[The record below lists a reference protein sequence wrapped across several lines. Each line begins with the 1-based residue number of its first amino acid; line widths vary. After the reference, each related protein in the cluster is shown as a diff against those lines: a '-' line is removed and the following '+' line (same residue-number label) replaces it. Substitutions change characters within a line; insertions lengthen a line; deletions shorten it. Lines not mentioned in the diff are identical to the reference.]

1 MKNFPYLCISLKTVD
16 MRTFLLALALT
27 ISFAACGGSDDGDD
41 TDIDTTTDSSS
52 TDSTGDS
59 SDSSSDDSST
69 SAATFAKGADLSWV
83 TEMEADGKTFYNS
96 SGTAT
101 DCFELMAS
109 IGMNACRLR
118 VWVNPENDYGAY
130 CDKADVVA
138 KAVRAKAA
146 GMDVMID
153 FHYSDMFADP
163 SRQNTPAAWEDYSLT
178 EMASAVASHTT
189 EVLNAVVAAG
199 VTPRWVQVGNETRN
213 GMIWPTGQLWTD
225 DGDIADGWS
234 NYATLSNAGYDAVKA
249 VLPDAI
255 VIIHINNAWADNDW
269 WFTKFKAAGGKMDMI
284 GLSHYPQSESDKT
297 YSEVN
302 SLAIEHIQS
311 LASTYGVKVMIT
323 EVGVKSSNETLASTV
338 LNAFITSAKALDE
351 CAGVFYWEP
360 QVYGSWKPAIYTT
373 WGWSAYDM
381 GAFTSA
387 GKPAACLS
395 AFE

>member
-1 MKNFPYLCISLKTVD
+1 MNARIIIISLS
-16 MRTFLLALALT
+16 LLLSLT
-27 ISFAACGGSDDGDD
+27 ACGGGSDNDDNDG
-41 TDIDTTTDSSS
+41 IVTTTDNTTDTTDTTDATDGTTDGS
-52 TDSTGDS
+52 TAS
-59 SDSSSDDSST
+59 
-69 SAATFAKGADLSWV
+69 TFAKGADLSWV
-83 TEMEADGKTFYNS
+83 TEMEADGKTFYNA
-96 SGTAT
+96 SGTET
-101 DCFELMAS
+101 DCFEIMAS

-118 VWVNPENDYGAY
+118 VWVNPENEYGAY

-146 GMDVMID
+146 GLDVMID

-163 SRQNTPAAWEDYSLT
+163 SRQNTPAAWENYSLT
-178 EMASAVASHTT
+178 ETASAVASHTT
-189 EVLNAVVAAG
+189 EVLEAVVAAG
-199 VTPRWVQVGNETRN
+199 VTPLWVQVGNETRN

-255 VIIHINNAWADNDW
+255 VIIHINNAWDDNDW

-284 GLSHYPQSESDKT
+284 GLSHYPQSESDMT
-297 YSEVN
+297 YTEVN
-302 SLAIEHIQS
+302 SLAVEHIQS
-311 LASTYGVKVMIT
+311 LSSTYGVRVMIT
-323 EVGVKSSNETLASTV
+323 EVGVKSSNETLANTV
-338 LNAFITSAKALDE
+338 LSAFMTSVKQLDE

-360 QVYGSWKPAIYTT
+360 EVYGSWKPAVYTT

-387 GKPAACLS
+387 GRPAACLG

>member
-1 MKNFPYLCISLKTVD
+1 MNARIIIISLS
-16 MRTFLLALALT
+16 LLLSLT
-27 ISFAACGGSDDGDD
+27 ACGGGSDNDD
-41 TDIDTTTDSSS
+41 TDGIVTTTDNI
-52 TDSTGDS
+52 TDNTTDTTDTTDGTTD
-59 SDSSSDDSST
+59 DDSGST
-69 SAATFAKGADLSWV
+69 ASTFAKGADLSWV
-83 TEMEADGKTFYNS
+83 TEMEADGKTFYNA
-96 SGTAT
+96 SGTET
-101 DCFELMAS
+101 DCFEIMAS

-118 VWVNPENDYGAY
+118 VWVNPENEYGAY

-146 GMDVMID
+146 GLDVMID

-163 SRQNTPAAWEDYSLT
+163 SRQNTPAAWENYSLT
-178 EMASAVASHTT
+178 ETASAVASHTT
-189 EVLNAVVAAG
+189 EVLEAVVAAG
-199 VTPRWVQVGNETRN
+199 VTPLWVQVGNETRN

-255 VIIHINNAWADNDW
+255 VIIHINNAWDDNDW

-284 GLSHYPQSESDKT
+284 GLSHYPQSESDMT
-297 YSEVN
+297 YTEVN
-302 SLAIEHIQS
+302 SLAVEHIQS
-311 LASTYGVKVMIT
+311 LSSTYGVRVMIT
-323 EVGVKSSNETLASTV
+323 EVGVKSSNETLANTV
-338 LNAFITSAKALDE
+338 LSAFMTSVKQLDE

-360 QVYGSWKPAIYTT
+360 EVYGSWKPAVYTT

-387 GKPAACLS
+387 GRPAACLG

>member
-1 MKNFPYLCISLKTVD
+1 MNARIIIISLS
-16 MRTFLLALALT
+16 LLLSLT
-27 ISFAACGGSDDGDD
+27 ACGGGSDNDDNDG
-41 TDIDTTTDSSS
+41 IVTTTDNT
-52 TDSTGDS
+52 TDTTDTTDGTTD
-59 SDSSSDDSST
+59 DDSGST
-69 SAATFAKGADLSWV
+69 ASTFAKGADLSWV
-83 TEMEADGKTFYNS
+83 TEMEADGKTFYNA
-96 SGTAT
+96 SGTET
-101 DCFELMAS
+101 DCFEIMAS

-118 VWVNPENDYGAY
+118 VWVNPENEYGAY

-146 GMDVMID
+146 GLDVMID

-163 SRQNTPAAWEDYSLT
+163 SRQNTPAAWENYSLT

-189 EVLNAVVAAG
+189 EVLEAVVAAG
-199 VTPRWVQVGNETRN
+199 VTPLWVQVGNETRN

-255 VIIHINNAWADNDW
+255 VIIHINNAWDDNDW

-284 GLSHYPQSESDKT
+284 GLSHYPQSESDMT
-297 YSEVN
+297 YTEVN
-302 SLAIEHIQS
+302 SLAVEHIQS
-311 LASTYGVKVMIT
+311 LSSTYGVRVMIT
-323 EVGVKSSNETLASTV
+323 EVGVKSSNETLANTV
-338 LNAFITSAKALDE
+338 LSAFMTSVKQLDE

-360 QVYGSWKPAIYTT
+360 EVYGSWKPAVYTT

-387 GKPAACLS
+387 GRPAACLG

>member
-1 MKNFPYLCISLKTVD
+1 MNARIIIISLS
-16 MRTFLLALALT
+16 LLLSLT
-27 ISFAACGGSDDGDD
+27 ACGGGSDNDD
-41 TDIDTTTDSSS
+41 TDGIVTTTDNT
-52 TDSTGDS
+52 TDTTDAT
-59 SDSSSDDSST
+59 DDTTDDDSGST
-69 SAATFAKGADLSWV
+69 ASTFAKGADLSWV

-96 SGTAT
+96 SGTET
-101 DCFELMAS
+101 DCFEIMAS

-118 VWVNPENDYGAY
+118 VWVNPENEYGAY

-146 GMDVMID
+146 GLDVMID

-163 SRQNTPAAWEDYSLT
+163 SRQNTPAAWENYSLT
-178 EMASAVASHTT
+178 ETASAVASHTT
-189 EVLNAVVAAG
+189 EVLEAVVAAG
-199 VTPRWVQVGNETRN
+199 VTPLWVQVGNETRN

-255 VIIHINNAWADNDW
+255 VIIHINNAWDDNDW

-284 GLSHYPQSESDKT
+284 GLSHYPQSESDMT
-297 YSEVN
+297 YTEVN
-302 SLAIEHIQS
+302 SLAVEHIQS
-311 LASTYGVKVMIT
+311 LSSTYGVRVMIT
-323 EVGVKSSNETLASTV
+323 EVGVKSSNETLANTV
-338 LNAFITSAKALDE
+338 LSAFMTSVKQLDE

-360 QVYGSWKPAIYTT
+360 EVYGSWKPAVYTT

-387 GKPAACLS
+387 GRPAACLG

>member
-1 MKNFPYLCISLKTVD
+1 MKIKV
-16 MRTFLLALALT
+16 FLLIPALMF
-27 ISFAACGGSDDGDD
+27 SFAACGGSDSGDDNTDVTLSDSDSDDDGDAD
-41 TDIDTTTDSSS
+41 DDADADDGTTTSSS
-52 TDSTGDS
+52 
-59 SDSSSDDSST
+59 
-69 SAATFAKGADLSWV
+69 AFAKGADLSWV
-83 TEMEADGKTFYNS
+83 TEMEDDGKKFYNS
-96 SGTAT
+96 SGTET
-101 DCFELMAS
+101 DCFEIMAAL
-109 IGMNACRLR
+109 GMNACRLR

-146 GMDVMID
+146 GLDVMID

-178 EMASAVASHTT
+178 EMAAAVASHTE
-189 EVLNAVVAAG
+189 EVLTAVVDAG
-199 VTPRWVQVGNETRN
+199 VTPKWVQVGNETRN

-225 DGDIADGWS
+225 DGDIADGWT
-234 NYATLSNAGYDAVKA
+234 NYTTLSNAGYDAVKT

-269 WFTKFKAAGGKMDMI
+269 WFTKFIAAGGKMDMI
-284 GLSHYPQSESDKT
+284 GLSHYPQSEDDKT
-297 YSEVN
+297 YTEVN
-302 SLAIEHIQS
+302 SLAVEHIQS
-311 LASTYGVKVMIT
+311 LSASYGVKVMIT
-323 EVGVKSSNETLASTV
+323 EVGVKSSNETLANTV
-338 LNAFITSAKALDE
+338 LSAFMTSAKQLDE

-360 QVYGSWKPAIYTT
+360 QVYGSWKPAVYAS

-387 GKPAACLS
+387 GRPAACLG